1 MSWLFSRAL
10 AEAYSGGNSSG
21 GKQSAQS
28 NATHTPP
35 AFWLHGK
42 TMGVSSYSQFGTTC
56 ERLTEDR
63 GEELLTSFLEDSRA
77 KTSVSQARVK
87 VSTARDLASGQRW
100 RESLV
105 RFDRDMS
112 SWKTHL
118 QLFAE
123 DLPESSVILPRLGM
137 IQDGVVYQPWSWEPR
152 IEETDSG
159 SWLPT
164 PTATRYG
171 TTNNGTR
178 GDGTT
183 FKTAGTPSLHTMA
196 AKNIWPTITVK
207 GNYNKAELNKK
218 AADGLATAVNKAEGE
233 SGGPLNPQWVEWL
246 MGWPIGWT
254 DLSVLETGKCQQW
267 RHEHGLS

>member
-10 AEAYSGGNSSG
+10 VEAYSGGNSSD

-28 NATHTPP
+28 NATHMPP

-42 TMGVSSYSQFGTTC
+42 TMGVSDYSQFGMTC
-56 ERLTEDR
+56 ERLTANH
-63 GEELLTSFLEDSRA
+63 GEALLTSFRAAFRA
-77 KTSVSQARVK
+77 KTLVMQARVK
-87 VSTARDLASGQRW
+87 VSTEKDLASGQRW

-164 PTATRYG
+164 PT
-171 TTNNGTR
+171 
-178 GDGTT
+178 
-183 FKTAGTPSLHTMA
+183 
-196 AKNIWPTITVK
+196 KNIWPTITVK
-207 GNYNKAELNKK
+207 GNYNKAELHKK
-218 AADGLATAVNKAEGE
+218 ASDGLATAVNKAEGE

-254 DLSVLETGKCQQW
+254 DLNVLETGKCQQW
-267 RHEHGLS
+267 LHEHGLS